1 VSTPQSPYGAGQDP
15 WAQDGGA
22 SQDPRNRGG
31 SASQD
36 PWNQGGGAGQNGYGQ
51 SSSSQGGY
59 GQQGGYS
66 QGGGYDQ
73 GGGYGQQGQ
82 PQSGGY
88 GQPQGGYGQQPSYTP
103 QGGGYQQQGGYP
115 PQAGY
120 GQQGGY
126 GQQPGYAPQGGY
138 APAGPQGYLQG
149 GPVDFRDAVTLGIRN
164 AFTYTGRA
172 SRSAYWWFAAFEVV
186 AWIGVLILALIFSA
200 IHVSAIAVL
209 LYVVAA
215 IAAFLISISLT
226 VRRLHD
232 QDKSGFWY
240 FIVFVPFIGGIW
252 LLVLTLLE
260 GTRGPNRF
268 G

>member
-1 VSTPQSPYGAGQDP
+1 M
-15 WAQDGGA
+15 
-22 SQDPRNRGG
+22 
-31 SASQD
+31 
-36 PWNQGGGAGQNGYGQ
+36 
-51 SSSSQGGY
+51 
-59 GQQGGYS
+59 
-66 QGGGYDQ
+66 
-73 GGGYGQQGQ
+73 
-82 PQSGGY
+82 
-88 GQPQGGYGQQPSYTP
+88 
-103 QGGGYQQQGGYP
+103 
-115 PQAGY
+115 
-120 GQQGGY
+120 
-126 GQQPGYAPQGGY
+126 
-138 APAGPQGYLQG
+138 
-149 GPVDFRDAVTLGIRN
+149 DFRDAVTLGIRN

-186 AWIGVLILALIFSA
+186 AWIGVLILALIFTA
-200 IHVSAIAVL
+200 IHVSAIAIL